1 MADVNTSDL
10 RYAVRL
16 QIGAVLVALIAA
28 GAFISVPVPGSPV
41 PIVLQNMFVVL
52 TGVVLAPSWA
62 ALTVVVYLV
71 IGAVGLPVFAGAAG
85 GIAHFAGPTGGFL
98 LGFPFSAALTSWII
112 RGRDG
117 GRVVADVGVTR
128 QVLAMVAG
136 FVVVYVLGVPW
147 LALTAQ
153 LALPQALL
161 AGMVPFL
168 PGDLLKAA
176 VLLVLTRTVPRSLW
190 RTLS

>member
-1 MADVNTSDL
+1 M
-10 RYAVRL
+10 
-16 QIGAVLVALIAA
+16 
-28 GAFISVPVPGSPV
+28 
-41 PIVLQNMFVVL
+41 
-52 TGVVLAPSWA
+52 
-62 ALTVVVYLV
+62 
-71 IGAVGLPVFAGAAG
+71 
-85 GIAHFAGPTGGFL
+85 
-98 LGFPFSAALTSWII
+98 
-112 RGRDG
+112 
-117 GRVVADVGVTR
+117 VADVGVTR

>member
-62 ALTVVVYLV
+62 ALLDGPADATEGDEAHDFEGE
-71 IGAVGLPVFAGAAG
+71 IHDLP
-85 GIAHFAGPTGGFL
+85 
-98 LGFPFSAALTSWII
+98 
-112 RGRDG
+112 
-117 GRVVADVGVTR
+117 
-128 QVLAMVAG
+128 
-136 FVVVYVLGVPW
+136 
-147 LALTAQ
+147 
-153 LALPQALL
+153 
-161 AGMVPFL
+161 
-168 PGDLLKAA
+168 
-176 VLLVLTRTVPRSLW
+176 W
-190 RTLS
+190 RNDY